1 MKKTFYVLGILL
13 WILFP
18 GKASGQNDNY
28 CYVRTRTMTKPNS
41 WGYYDE
47 ISYYNAAGKVC
58 QSYLKGYTPQQK
70 TCSPAPSM
78 TGLAGSHAPGF
89 PYTLPKTTW
98 LPMT

>member
-58 QSYLKGYTPQQK
+58 QSYLKGYTPQPEK
-70 TCSPAPSM
+70 PVH
-78 TGLAGSHAPGF
+78 LHRV
-89 PYTLPKTTW
+89 
-98 LPMT
+98 